1 MRKKWALIASRGS
14 SSTFVARD
22 EMKMAPSLS
31 MVLALCFSA
40 RASAKGCPS
49 LSVFEGLMEKS
60 AEGRKLSMMGG
71 MSAWVT
77 LPEKLGRSKRDDPRK
92 AFEERLGADALL
104 TIEKAV
110 RMDFLDL
117 QSEGSNVAADY
128 PTVCQFKTQV
138 VAGTNYDLLVSA
150 GDMIWEVRMFQPLPH
165 TGEPTMITEFERI
178 TEITTWW
185 AESE

>member
-1 MRKKWALIASRGS
+1 MIAPN
-14 SSTFVARD
+14 TAVARD

-77 LPEKLGRSKRDDPRK
+77 LPEKRDDAWVVSKRDDPRK

-138 VAGTNYDLLVSA
+138 VAGTNYELLVNA
-150 GDMIWEVRMFQPLPH
+150 GEMLYHIKMFQPLPQ
-165 TGEPTMITEFERI
+165 TGDPATITPFVRL
-178 TEITTWW
+178 TDGF
-185 AESE
+185 A

>member
-1 MRKKWALIASRGS
+1 MIAPN
-14 SSTFVARD
+14 TAVARD

-77 LPEKLGRSKRDDPRK
+77 LPEKLLKRKRDDPRK

-138 VAGTNYDLLVSA
+138 VAGTNYELLVNA
-150 GDMIWEVRMFQPLPH
+150 GEMLYHIKMFQPLPQ
-165 TGEPTMITEFERI
+165 TGDPATITSFVRL
-178 TEITTWW
+178 TDGF
-185 AESE
+185 A

>member
-1 MRKKWALIASRGS
+1 MIAPNLSSSGS
-14 SSTFVARD
+14 SSTAVARD

-31 MVLALCFSA
+31 MLLALCFSA

-49 LSVFEGLMEKS
+49 LSVFEDLMEKS

-77 LPEKLGRSKRDDPRK
+77 LPEKQGDAWVVSKRDDPRK

-138 VAGTNYDLLVSA
+138 VAGTNYELLVNA
-150 GDMIWEVRMFQPLPH
+150 GEMLYHIKMFQPLPQ
-165 TGEPTMITEFERI
+165 TGDPATITSFVRL
-178 TEITTWW
+178 TDGF
-185 AESE
+185 A